1 MLRDVTLGRYYPG
14 SSFLHSLDPR
24 TKLLGAI
31 LYIVGIFICNTPFT
45 CALSFACLC
54 FLVLI
59 SRVPVRFIVKGLG
72 SIAVIILFVLLLNI
86 LLSKGGAWKAVLI
99 TQRMV
104 ELVLISN
111 LVTLTTKPKTLSD
124 GMEKGLGWLSFFK
137 VPVHDLATVLSIA
150 LRFIP
155 ILATEAGNVMD
166 AQRCRGVE
174 FGKGNIIRRA
184 RAFVPVLVPM
194 FVSSFRRAEE
204 LSVAMDSRLYGNA
217 GAGHFHPL
225 RYTREDAAAFICI
238 LTYFTE
244 TILLKVA
251 GV

>member
-1 MLRDVTLGRYYPG
+1 MLRDVTLGRFYPG
-14 SSFLHSLDPR
+14 SSFLHRLDPR
-24 TKLLGAI
+24 TKLLGAL
-31 LYIVGIFICNTPFT
+31 LYIVSIFMCNTPFT
-45 CALSFACLC
+45 CALTFAILC
-54 FLVLI
+54 FLILL
-59 SRVPVRFIVKGLG
+59 SRVPLRFMVKGLG
-72 SIAVIILFVLLLNI
+72 SIALVVLFVCLLNI
-86 LLSKGGAWKAVLI
+86 LLSKGGVWKAVLI

-104 ELVLISN
+104 ELVFISN

-124 GMEKGLGWLSFFK
+124 GMEKGLRWLSLFK

-174 FGKGNIIRRA
+174 FGKGNIIKRSRA
-184 RAFVPVLVPM
+184 LVPVLVPM
-194 FVSSFRRAEE
+194 FVSSFRKAEE
-204 LSVAMDSRLYGNA
+204 LSVAMDSRLYGCA
-217 GAGHFHPL
+217 GSGHLHPL

-238 LTYFTE
+238 FTFLAE
-244 TILLKVA
+244 MILIKVA